1 MTEATKAVT
10 IKLDRSELVDL
21 CIACVILREKE
32 IERDGTGERW
42 DKLSLTL
49 NKQLAKFDL
58 DQ

>member
-1 MTEATKAVT
+1 MTEATKSVT
-10 IKLDRSELVDL
+10 IKLERDELVDL

-32 IERDGTGERW
+32 IERGKTGEKW